1 MDLLFL
7 KTIRKSLEAKG
18 EFDNLETT
26 IIFNNFF
33 YTDHISK
40 IYLTN

>member
-7 KTIRKSLEAKG
+7 KTIRKSPGDKDK
-18 EFDNLETT
+18 FDNLETN

-33 YTDHISK
+33 YTD
-40 IYLTN
+40 

>member
-7 KTIRKSLEAKG
+7 KIIRKSPVGKDK
-18 EFDNLETT
+18 FDNLETT

-33 YTDHISK
+33 YTD
-40 IYLTN
+40 